1 MSAGVYKLKIEQGET
16 FNNVLTWKASTGTAI
31 NITSY
36 TARMQIRKTAEAS
49 AFLLECTTENGR
61 ITLGGAAGTIT
72 FNVSATDTAALP
84 AGTFRYDLE
93 LISSGGIVTKLLKGD
108 VVVAQEVTR

>member
-16 FNNVLTWKASTGTAI
+16 FNPVLTWKDETGTAV
-31 NITSY
+31 NVTGY

-61 ITLGGAAGTIT
+61 IALGGAAGTIT
-72 FNVSATDTAALP
+72 FSVSAADTAALP
-84 AGTFRYDLE
+84 SGTFRYDLE
-93 LISSGGIVTKLLKGD
+93 LISGGGIVTKLLKGD